1 MTINEI
7 KVELNVAVPM
17 RDGTLLRADIYRPN
31 VDELLP
37 TLVVRL
43 PYDKANP
50 SVVMMFTDP
59 MRFARNGY
67 AVVIQD
73 CRGCHASDGEW
84 SLWRKDGQDGY
95 DTIEWAAAQPWSN
108 QKVGMYGGS
117 YLGSMQWIA
126 ARQQPP
132 HLVAIAP
139 MVSPSS
145 LRNMMFQGG
154 VFRLHTA
161 QFITLGLMGMHA
173 RKYHASTELPGLM
186 REVLN
191 AFDNREREAGYL
203 PLKEWPLGK
212 RSRLMNFYYDF
223 LEHPTNDEYWR
234 ELEFAVCEKTVVPT
248 CIVCSWYDFTTET
261 GGLASYTGMKTRGG
275 TVHARKSVKLIV
287 GPWVHGVELNSV
299 VGGIDFGIGA
309 SGAAVD
315 LVGAYLRWFDYW
327 LKGIDNGTMSEPP
340 VRIFV
345 MGDNVWRNE
354 NEWPLARTRYT
365 NYYLHSG
372 GKANS
377 SRGDG
382 LLNVERPSSEPQ
394 DSFAYDPL
402 DPVPSLGGRLIR
414 EAGAIDQSEI
424 EQRKDVLVY
433 STQSLVSDLE
443 VTGPITVKLYA
454 QSSAP
459 DTDFTAKLVDVW
471 PNGKAYILA
480 DGIVRARYR
489 ESDEIPS
496 FIDSD
501 QVYEYSI
508 DLVATSNVFKA
519 GHRIRLEISSSNFP
533 KYDRNPNTGHDI
545 GVDAETR
552 VARQTI
558 FHDDMRPSHIVL
570 PVIPR

>member
-17 RDGTLLRADIYRPN
+17 RDGTLLRADIYRPS
-31 VDELLP
+31 VDEPLP
-37 TLVVRL
+37 TLVARL
-43 PYDKANP
+43 PYDKTNP
-50 SVVMMFTDP
+50 SIVMMFSDP

-73 CRGCHASDGEW
+73 CRGCHASDGDW
-84 SLWRKDGQDGY
+84 LPFRNDAADGY

-117 YLGSMQWIA
+117 YLGTLQWMA
-126 ARQQPP
+126 ASGQPP

-139 MVSPSS
+139 MVTPSS
-145 LRNMMFQGG
+145 GRNMMFQGG
-154 VFRLHTA
+154 VFQLKTA
-161 QFITLGLMGMHA
+161 QFLTLMLMAMHA
-173 RKYHASTELPGLM
+173 RKHHSPAELLQLIP
-186 REVLN
+186 EVLN
-191 AFDNREREAGYL
+191 AFDNRRQEACYL
-203 PLKEWPLGK
+203 PLKEWPAGK
-212 RSRLMNFYYDF
+212 KSRFMNFYFNF
-223 LEHPTNDEYWR
+223 LEHPMNHEYWR
-234 ELEFAVCEKTVVPT
+234 ELAFAVYEKTMVPA
-248 CIVCSWYDFTTET
+248 CIVSGWYDFSAEA
-261 GGLASYTGMKTRGG
+261 GGLSSYTEMKTRGG
-275 TVHARKSVKLIV
+275 TEHARKNVKLII
-287 GPWVHGVELNSV
+287 GPWLHGVELNSLI
-299 VGGIDFGIGA
+299 GDIDFGIRA
-309 SGAAVD
+309 TGAATD
-315 LVGAYLRWFDYW
+315 LNGIFLRWFDYW
-327 LKGIDNGTMSEPP
+327 LKGVDNGIMSEPP

-345 MGDNVWRNE
+345 MGDNIWRTE
-354 NEWPLARTRYT
+354 NEWPLARTQYT
-365 NYYLHSG
+365 NYYLHSSG
-372 GKANS
+372 NANGCN
-377 SRGDG
+377 GDG
-382 LLNVERPSSEPQ
+382 FLSLERATKEPQ
-394 DSFAYDPL
+394 DIFHYDPL

-433 STQSLVSDLE
+433 STQPLAADLE
-443 VTGPITVKLYA
+443 VTGPVTVRLYA

-471 PNGKAYILA
+471 PTGKAYILA

-489 ESDEIPS
+489 DLDEIPS
-496 FIDSD
+496 FIDPD

-508 DLVATSNVFKA
+508 DLAATSNVFKA

-545 GVDAETR
+545 GVDSETR

-558 FHDDMRPSHIVL
+558 FHNDTRPSHLVL